1 MKCQLIITLIVGNE
15 PKFLLEAIVNT
26 TFDAM
31 STKPKIYIL
40 LSSKVHIILKI
51 QHTKKYDNISNIFY
65 FSTCTIT
72 LKTRL
77 NLYNNSYNTF

>member
-15 PKFLLEAIVNT
+15 PKFLLEAIINT

-51 QHTKKYDNISNIFY
+51 QHTKKYDNISNLF
-65 FSTCTIT
+65 
-72 LKTRL
+72 LL
-77 NLYNNSYNTF
+77 QHMYNNIEDTT

>member
-15 PKFLLEAIVNT
+15 PKFLLEAIINT

-40 LSSKVHIILKI
+40 LSSKVHIILKV
-51 QHTKKYDNISNIFY
+51 QHTKKYDKIFNLLY

>member
-15 PKFLLEAIVNT
+15 PKFLLEAIINT

-51 QHTKKYDNISNIFY
+51 QHTKKYDKIFNLLY